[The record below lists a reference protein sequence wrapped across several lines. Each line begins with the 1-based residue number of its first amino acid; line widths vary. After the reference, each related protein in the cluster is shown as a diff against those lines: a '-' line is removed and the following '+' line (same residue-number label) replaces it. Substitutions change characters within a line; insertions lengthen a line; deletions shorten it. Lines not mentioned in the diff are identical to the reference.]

1 VTLALLDGFR
11 VTHAGW
17 YWIDSDTASRPE
29 QKKSVALGPE
39 RTCPNP
45 HVRLQLHV
53 FVYVTSRRQ
62 RMDVKEVGRRGGL
75 VGGKIGGKRR
85 AERMTPE
92 ERSEGAQG
100 VIS

>member
-1 VTLALLDGFR
+1 
-11 VTHAGW
+11 
-17 YWIDSDTASRPE
+17 
-29 QKKSVALGPE
+29 
-39 RTCPNP
+39 
-45 HVRLQLHV
+45 
-53 FVYVTSRRQ
+53 
-62 RMDVKEVGRRGGL
+62 MDVKEVGRRGGL